1 MVHKLPTNKEELV
14 KCWGIKGKRAQQYGD
29 SILRIINSYLQS
41 LSGNNNQSRRQ
52 IQTTINFNPQSPPA
66 SQRTSNT
73 RVASSTSA
81 TVTAPT
87 TTARTTSSHPAAESN
102 GEDDSDDDII
112 VTRRTLSIE
121 EIVRQR
127 VREAE
132 ARGEVFEI
140 LE

>member
-73 RVASSTSA
+73 RVASSTSQQLQHQQQQL
-81 TVTAPT
+81 VL
-87 TTARTTSSHPAAESN
+87 HP
-102 GEDDSDDDII
+102 
-112 VTRRTLSIE
+112 R
-121 EIVRQR
+121 
-127 VREAE
+127 
-132 ARGEVFEI
+132 I
-140 LE
+140 LQQNQMEKMIQMMILL